1 MKNSTNISKY
11 KRLAPVYDII
21 FGKFFIKGRKR
32 AISMLNLNRDDKILM
47 IGVGTGQDL
56 NLLPFECFV
65 TGIDISDAM
74 LSKAKE
80 KTRDRNVNLLNMNA
94 ERLEFEDESF
104 DFAILNLVLSVVENP
119 REVVCEALRVIKE
132 DGEILIFDKFIE
144 NNSKVSILR
153 KLLNKVTSIIGTD
166 INRCF
171 EDITDGLPICIIKDE
186 PSMFNGNYRII
197 LLKKS

>member
-11 KRLAPVYDII
+11 KRLAPIYDII

-32 AISMLNLNRDDKILM
+32 AISLLNLNPNDKILM
-47 IGVGTGQDL
+47 VGVGTGQDI
-56 NLLPFECFV
+56 NLIPFQCLV

-80 KTRDRNVNLLNMNA
+80 KSKDRNVNLLNMNA
-94 ERLEFEDESF
+94 ENLEFEDESF

-119 REVVCEALRVIKE
+119 REAICEALRVIK
-132 DGEILIFDKFIE
+132 DGGEILVFDKFIVK
-144 NNSKVSILR
+144 NRVSIFR
-153 KLLNKVTSIIGTD
+153 KLINKATSIIGTD

-171 EDITDGLPICIIKDE
+171 EDITDGLPIYIIKDE

-197 LLKKS
+197 LLKKN